1 VTCRASLRLRFLA
14 LGLGLLAVALSV
26 AGVSL
31 SALFA
36 RHLDR
41 RVGQELDTHIETIAG
56 TLRIGA
62 DGALSLS
69 REPADPRFSRPFGG
83 LYWQVDDDTTD
94 NRIASRSLWDTMLA
108 PQGELGAG
116 AERTRD
122 VSGPQGAHLL
132 VHERG
137 LIVRVASVDHHV
149 RVAAAIDRAELDEL
163 RSGFARDAG
172 YVLVALGLVLA
183 AGIWIQIAAGLR
195 PLAVLAAAVA
205 KVGDGTE
212 RRLSQHV
219 PSEVEPLVTEMNSL
233 LDAQEREIVRA
244 RDRAADLAH
253 GLKTPLTALAAD
265 IRRLRERGDSETAGK
280 IEAVAETMRR
290 HVEREL
296 ARPRIRHGSAP
307 PMAPLAEAARRI
319 VRVVERIPAAAGK
332 RFEVEI
338 APDLT
343 LPIDGDDLNE
353 LLGNLLDN
361 AARHASSTVRVG
373 AEIDVSGAS
382 LRVEDDGPGLAE
394 ADREAALRRGGR
406 LDRNGGAGLGLAIVK
421 DIAEAYGGEVSLGP
435 SDLGG
440 LSVTVTLP
448 QPMP

>member
-1 VTCRASLRLRFLA
+1 MTGRRSLRLRFLA
-14 LGLGLLAVALSV
+14 LGLGLLAVALFVSG
-26 AGVSL
+26 ASL

-56 TLRIGA
+56 TLRIDPLGA
-62 DGALSLS
+62 MSLS
-69 REPADPRFSRPFGG
+69 RDPADPRFSRPFGG
-83 LYWQVDDDTTD
+83 LYWQVDDDTTGA
-94 NRIASRSLWDTMLA
+94 RIASRSLWDTVLA
-108 PQGELGAG
+108 PQGDLAPG
-116 AERTRD
+116 AELTRD
-122 VSGPQGAHLL
+122 IAGPQGSVLL
-132 VHERG
+132 LHQRG
-137 LIVRVASVDHHV
+137 LIVPVASVDHRV
-149 RVAAAIDRAELDEL
+149 RVAVAIDRAELDAL

-172 YVLVALGLVLA
+172 YVLVALGFVLA

-205 KVGDGTE
+205 KVGNGTE
-212 RRLSQHV
+212 RRLSQQV

-233 LDAQEREIVRA
+233 LDAQERDLIRA

-265 IRRLRERGDSETAGK
+265 IRRLRARGDSEIAGNL
-280 IEAVAETMRR
+280 ETVAETMRR

-296 ARPRIRHGSAP
+296 ARTRIRHGIAKP
-307 PMAPLAEAARRI
+307 ITPLAEAVRRI
-319 VRVVERIPAAAGK
+319 VRVVERIPGAEGK
-332 RFEVEI
+332 RFEMKI

-353 LLGNLLDN
+353 MLGNLLDN
-361 AARHASSTVRVG
+361 AARHASSIVRIG
-373 AEIDVSGAS
+373 AGVDVSGAS

-406 LDRNGGAGLGLAIVK
+406 LDRHGGAGLGLAIVK
-421 DIAEAYGGEVSLGP
+421 DIADAYGGEVSLGR

-440 LSVTVTLP
+440 LSVTVALP
-448 QPMP
+448 NAD